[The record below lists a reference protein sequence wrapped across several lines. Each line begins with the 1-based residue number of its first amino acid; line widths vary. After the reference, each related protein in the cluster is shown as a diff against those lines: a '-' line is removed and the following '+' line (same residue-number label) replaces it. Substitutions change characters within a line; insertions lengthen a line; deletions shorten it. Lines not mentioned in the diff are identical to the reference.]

1 MSVLGFSSLSY
12 LSIPSAGVTINWM
25 GYKIKGANTAALQK
39 LIISLKLKLHL
50 VGYLLYFR
58 MVNYNTVYHE
68 KAFFFFLAE
77 SRNKRETTEVIKNIE
92 LCCVLL
98 EMFLLPQDMRIL
110 KFEHR

>member
-1 MSVLGFSSLSY
+1 MSVLGFSSLSC
-12 LSIPSAGVTINWM
+12 LSIPSAGVAINWM
-25 GYKIKGANTAALQK
+25 GYKIKGANTAALHE
-39 LIISLKLKLHL
+39 LMISLKLKLHL
-50 VGYLLYFR
+50 VGYSLYFW

-68 KAFFFFLAE
+68 KAFFFLAE
-77 SRNKRETTEVIKNIE
+77 SRNKRKTTEVIKNIE